1 MMVHD
6 LRKKTTALLLCLL
19 IGSSIFAAP
28 TDAKPKNDP
37 KPPVKHTKQVHHEKL
52 KNCGDVVRDVLRADR
67 HDFDRACHAGMTL
80 EDYIVAKYIA
90 ESIGGDFTD
99 IFRMQKN
106 GKPYKEICKAH
117 GINWGSVRR
126 HLNDKYDRMNSDAV
140 AAGLVMWGLHEILH
154 W

>member
-1 MMVHD
+1 MMGNNWS
-6 LRKKTTALLLCLL
+6 KKTTALLLCLL
-19 IGSSIFAAP
+19 LESSIFAAP

-37 KPPVKHTKQVHHEKL
+37 KPPAKHAQQAHHKKHES
-52 KNCGDVVRDVLRADR
+52 CGDIVRDVLGVDR
-67 HDFDRACHAGMTL
+67 HDFDRACRAGMTL

-99 IFRMQKN
+99 IFHMQKN

-126 HLNDKYDRMNSDAV
+126 HLNNKYDRMNSDAV
-140 AAGLVMWGLHEILH
+140 AAGLVMWSLHEILH
-154 W
+154 